1 MHKNVELQQAVH
13 QTNLDDNA
21 PHIAFLQK
29 KNQHLG
35 FCLSSGCVLDSKRPK
50 EIYLKKRK
58 KGKKEKLPKNNSI
71 EQIKTSPQTNRPPP
85 LKS

>member
-29 KNQHLG
+29 KIHPSVWVSAWPVDMCWIHKGLNNL
-35 FCLSSGCVLDSKRPK
+35 K
-50 EIYLKKRK
+50 EETT
-58 KGKKEKLPKNNSI
+58 EKQ
-71 EQIKTSPQTNRPPP
+71 EQQTNQNIP
-85 LKS
+85 LN